1 MMLKRIFSAISLTL
15 ALLIML
21 PWTIIVFADETKT
34 EDSSLPILVPDI
46 LIKTGDKEFSNIT
59 LENPYI
65 VYSETF
71 YIPWT
76 QETKN
81 YLGCTDMDFK
91 YNRYSGIWL
100 IKKWEDY
107 EISAVNFAFSQTPWN
122 PYKIYNAEVSYNE
135 ENYYISTSQDFTTI
149 SSENKTAIK
158 FNQTLY
164 IPLDKEIFD
173 NLNVSFE
180 FENGVLTLFSGKVS
194 PGITIPDFPI
204 ILNGIEYDNKN
215 AKYPFVMFND
225 IVYMPLEE
233 NIRKFMGIGM
243 YRFDYNPKVMRGYN
257 QLCIGNTFRDSESLD
272 APTKE
277 NDQDFLST
285 LNMMY
290 GMNFYV
296 NTENVGG
303 EALKMKYP
311 PLRFEN
317 MYYVPMTYQISVEN
331 LEWKLDFD
339 SESGF
344 MLDSRDTFRPAYY
357 LPRVITYPSV
367 YLSYG
372 YYLEGDYYVSTE
384 RHIGTNYTSTLYFTR
399 RDRKTTKLD
408 CSIIYEIAGS
418 GGNSAS
424 IGDFDMDGNIC
435 TFEYNGCKFTVD
447 MDTAEILNA
456 EKSGAVRCT
465 IPEFAFTI
473 NGTKI
478 DYNALENSPVYYNG
492 IVYLPLTEEF
502 GELCGLGY
510 TEDTRYKEIRL
521 RSTNRSAYN
530 KAFDNT
536 SVKKY
541 STYFFLDK
549 TDVSLYVTSEN
560 GSEIAIISP
569 DPTVLK
575 YYASYYLPLSEEIVS
590 ALGWKLTFDGNT
602 SELNLETSAIEYV
615 YSGDTYAGFYPNAKD
630 YFPEIVTGKKNEE
643 PKVIDI
649 SDICKEYGTYD
660 FTEYSEK
667 HPIYIRDNTLIIY
680 TYSEVFEF
688 MGFLEINLLTGE
700 AVFRMD
706 E

>member
-1 MMLKRIFSAISLTL
+1 MILKRIVSAISLTL
-15 ALLIML
+15 ALLIIL
-21 PWTIIVFADETKT
+21 PHTIIVLADETKT
-34 EDSSLPILVPDI
+34 DEGSLPVLVPDI
-46 LIKTGDKEFSNIT
+46 VINMGDNEFSNIS
-59 LENPYI
+59 LEKPYI
-65 VYSETF
+65 VYNEMF

-76 QETKN
+76 SETKN
-81 YLGCTDMDFK
+81 YLGCTDM
-91 YNRYSGIWL
+91 YTNYIRYSGIWF

-107 EISAVNFAFSQTPWN
+107 ENSDANLALSQTPWN
-122 PYKIYNAEVSYNE
+122 PYKIYHGERAYKDQSYN
-135 ENYYISTSQDFTTI
+135 ISTSQGFTTI
-149 SSENKTAIK
+149 PSENKTAIR
-158 FNQTLY
+158 FNETLY

-173 NLNVSFE
+173 KLNASFAIE
-180 FENGVLTLFSGKVS
+180 SGALTLTSHRIS
-194 PGITIPDFPI
+194 TGITIPDFPI
-204 ILNGIEYDNKN
+204 ILNGVEYDSKN
-215 AKYPFVMFND
+215 AKYPFVMFKD

-233 NIRKFMGIGM
+233 NIRKFMGLGM
-243 YRFDYNPKVMRGYN
+243 YRYDYNPQMMRGYN
-257 QLCIGNTFRDSESLD
+257 QLCIGNTFRDSETLEV
-272 APTKE
+272 PTNE
-277 NDQDFLST
+277 NDGDFLST

-290 GMNFYV
+290 GMNFYI
-296 NTENVGG
+296 NTESVGG
-303 EALKMKYP
+303 EALKMNYP
-311 PLRFEN
+311 PLRFGN
-317 MYYVPMTYQISVEN
+317 MYYVPMTYQIAVEN
-331 LEWKLDFD
+331 LGWQLDFNA
-339 SESGF
+339 ENGF
-344 MLDSRDTFRPAYY
+344 VLDSRDTFRPSYS
-357 LPRVITYPSV
+357 LPIVMTGPNV
-367 YLSYG
+367 YLSYW
-372 YYLEGDYYVSTE
+372 YYIEGDYYVEEE
-384 RHIGTNYTSTLYFTR
+384 RHVSTNYTSTLYFTR

-408 CSIIYEIAGS
+408 CRKIYEIAGS
-418 GGNSAS
+418 GGYYAD
-424 IGDFDMDGNIC
+424 IGNFDINGNIC

-456 EKSGAVRCT
+456 EKPGAVRCT

-478 DYNALENSPVYYNG
+478 DYNALENSPVYNNG

-541 STYFFLDK
+541 STYFFLDE
-549 TDVSLYVTSEN
+549 TDVNLYVTSEN
-560 GSEIAIISP
+560 GFEITKISP
-569 DPTVLK
+569 NPAVVK

-649 SDICKEYGTYD
+649 SGICKEYGTYD

-688 MGFLEINLLTGE
+688 MGFLEIDLHTGE
-700 AVFRMD
+700 AIFRM
-706 E
+706 EE

>member
-1 MMLKRIFSAISLTL
+1 MILKRIFSAISLTL

-21 PWTIIVFADETKT
+21 PQTNIVFANETKT

-46 LIKTGDKEFSNIT
+46 VIKTGDKEFSNIT

-65 VYSETF
+65 VYNETF

-76 QETKN
+76 TDTKN
-81 YLGCTDMDFK
+81 YLGCTDMNIT
-91 YNRYSGIWL
+91 YIRYSGIWL

-122 PYKIYNAEVSYNE
+122 PYNIYNAEVAHID
-135 ENYYISTSQDFTTI
+135 ENYYISTSQGFTSIPT
-149 SSENKTAIK
+149 EQKYALR
-158 FNQTLY
+158 FNETLY

-173 NLNVSFE
+173 KLNVSFKIE
-180 FENGVLTLFSGKVS
+180 TGVLTLISDKVS
-194 PGITIPDFPI
+194 PEITIPDFPI

-215 AKYPFVMFND
+215 AQYPFVMFND

-243 YRFDYNPKVMRGYN
+243 YRFDYNPLAMRGYN
-257 QLCIGNTFRDSESLD
+257 QLCIGNNFRDSESLE

-277 NDQDFLST
+277 NDRDFLST

-290 GMNFYV
+290 GMNFYI
-296 NTENVGG
+296 NTESVGG
-303 EALKMKYP
+303 EALKMNYP
-311 PLRFEN
+311 PLRFGN
-317 MYYVPMTYQISVEN
+317 MYYVPMTYQIAVEN
-331 LEWKLDFD
+331 LGWQLDFN

-344 MLDSRDTFRPAYY
+344 VLDSRDTFRPSYS
-357 LPRVITYPSV
+357 LPIVITYPNV
-367 YLSYG
+367 YFSHS
-372 YYLEGDYYVSTE
+372 YYLEGDYYVETE
-384 RHIGTNYTSTLYFTR
+384 THIGTNYTSTLYFTR

-418 GGNSAS
+418 RGKNAHIGN
-424 IGDFDMDGNIC
+424 FDIDGNIC
-435 TFEYNGCKFTVD
+435 TFEYSGCKFTVD
-447 MDTAEILNA
+447 MDTAEILNT

-473 NGTKI
+473 NETNI

-521 RSTNRSAYN
+521 RSTNRSVYN

-536 SVKKY
+536 SDERY
-541 STYFFLDK
+541 STYFFFDK
-549 TDVSLYVTSEN
+549 TDMSVYISSQN
-560 GSEIAIISP
+560 GSEIRIISP
-569 DPTVLK
+569 NPAVIK
-575 YYASYYLPLSEEIVS
+575 YYNAYYLPLSEEIVF
-590 ALGWKLTFDGNT
+590 ALGWKLTFDGST

-630 YFPEIVTGKKNEE
+630 YFPEIVTGKKNEL

-667 HPIYIRDNTLIIY
+667 HPVYIRDNTLIIY

-688 MGFLEINLLTGE
+688 MGFLEIDLLTGK
-700 AVFRMD
+700 AVFRM
-706 E
+706 EE